1 MKERKI
7 SLAIATVIISI
18 LILSG
23 CQSSTISNSQNT
35 GNGSKYVNGKVKGIT
50 LYKATE
56 TNDAIKWIEDT
67 KRSMEDSM
75 ASEID
80 KTTDPEKLKDLK
92 KDLAESKKRSAKDM
106 FKIEKDGSASFE
118 TNMPFLKLVMDGT
131 ITTTTDKDG
140 FYSFENP
147 TVGKHKIEIYYN
159 DKFLRAEEIDIK
171 NENINY
177 KKESNAK
184 KDLNIIM
191 YSNFS
196 SK

>member
-7 SLAIATVIISI
+7 SLAIATVIIWMF
-18 LILSG
+18 ILSG
-23 CQSSTISNSQNT
+23 CQLSSASNSQNT
-35 GNGSKYVNGKVKGIT
+35 RNGSKYVNGKVKGIT

-56 TNDAIKWIEDT
+56 TNDAIKLMEDI
-67 KRSMEDSM
+67 KKSMEASM
-75 ASEID
+75 ESEID

-92 KDLAESKKRSAKDM
+92 KNLAESKKKSVKDM
-106 FKIEKDGSASFE
+106 FKIEKDGSSSFE

-131 ITTTTDKDG
+131 ITTTTDDAG

-147 TVGKHKIEIYYN
+147 TLGKHKIEIYYN
-159 DKFLRAEEIDIK
+159 DKFVRAEEIDIK
-171 NENINY
+171 SSNIND
-177 KKESNAK
+177 KKESNAE

-196 SK
+196 NM